1 MSKLINGLSAL
12 IVYLLIGHA
21 LAVAMIVTVVAM
33 KGGFSHHKLEQI
45 MAVIQGVDLLA
56 LSEKVEED
64 RAHAAQ
70 ERLSLA
76 DLAEARA
83 RKSRDFEMREQELRN
98 QLARTTTMQ
107 VQLADTAD
115 RYHRMKQDFETRLKN
130 LREGAI
136 ATNMEN
142 ARSLLENVKPK
153 QAKEHLQKMVQDG
166 EMKQA
171 VSLLAAMP
179 IEKRAK
185 IVTEFKTPE
194 EAQQLAEMLR
204 LIRAGEPDVTLI
216 DEAAK
221 QTQAVGK

>member
-21 LAVAMIVTVVAM
+21 LAAAMIVTVVAM

-45 MAVIQGVDLLA
+45 MAVIQGGDLVA

-64 RAHAAQ
+64 RVHAAQ

-76 DLAEARA
+76 DIAEARA

-136 ATNMEN
+136 AANMEN

-153 QAKEHLQKMVQDG
+153 QAKEQLQKMLQDG

-194 EAQQLAEMLR
+194 EAVQLAEMLR
-204 LIRAGEPDVTLI
+204 MIRAGEPDVTLI